1 MPSLP
6 RAPPRHI
13 PHRHIRGVRIS
24 ETHAPPHHSAIRA
37 SPTAARAP
45 RRGAPPPP
53 PPRDG
58 RGRGIRSLRRH
69 ERAWLRQVAS
79 GGCRILVTPYDAA
92 QRSHAGY
99 IPEEKRH
106 SQKAERAKSASSGC
120 RAHLRPQPGM
130 PTLRSGIPGYYK
142 SASSGC
148 HSLAGEVRLSETH
161 VSAPIRPLPRAPP
174 RHIPHR
180 HIRGVR
186 ISETHAPP
194 HHSAIRA
201 SPTAAR
207 APRRGA
213 PPPPPPRDGRG
224 RGIRSL
230 RRHERAWLRQV
241 ASGGCRILVTPYDAA
256 QRSHAGYIPEEKR
269 HSKKAERAKS
279 ASCRMPSAFAPQ
291 PGMPSLR
298 SVIPGYYKSASSGCH
313 PCPVLHPG
321 IYPTAT

>member
-24 ETHAPPHHSAIRA
+24 ETHAPPHHSAVRA
-37 SPTAARAP
+37 SPPTAARAP

-194 HHSAIRA
+194 HHSAVRA
-201 SPTAAR
+201 SPPTAAR

-256 QRSHAGYIPEEKR
+256 QRSHAGLYPGRKEAFEESRKSQIGFLPDAVPCCAPAGHAGAKR
-269 HSKKAERAKS
+269 RHARI
-279 ASCRMPSAFAPQ
+279 
-291 PGMPSLR
+291 L
-298 SVIPGYYKSASSGCH
+298 
-313 PCPVLHPG
+313 
-321 IYPTAT
+321 